1 MTMSLSI
8 TVGILL
14 AMIITVHSANSCLIT
29 LCRIASVVE
38 SIEVVTSSR
47 TRILFLLSS
56 TLPRKKLHHCLYSHK
71 LSTESLL
78 QTLQKKRLKRT
89 SIIKRNFLGFIFPI
103 CCKFHPNTCFC
114 SHTMLN
120 IFGLTNAELQTY
132 STSTLTSSV
141 ALSQCPYYLDYDIML
156 D

>member
-14 AMIITVHSANSCLIT
+14 AAMIITVHSANSCLIT

-71 LSTESLL
+71 LNTEFI
-78 QTLQKKRLKRT
+78 TEFTKEKVKKDIYNQKK
-89 SIIKRNFLGFIFPI
+89 FFGFYF
-103 CCKFHPNTCFC
+103 
-114 SHTMLN
+114 SHL
-120 IFGLTNAELQTY
+120 L
-132 STSTLTSSV
+132 
-141 ALSQCPYYLDYDIML
+141 
-156 D
+156 